1 MIDQTAQRVMQVP
14 GQGIIPRGRPT
25 IDYKEY
31 PKMMTHPQ
39 FQPGKPSA
47 EVKSPHG
54 FTYHGIGT
62 PVRFPP
68 VLVKTPDDEA
78 YHASLGYEG
87 AVKCDPAAFDRAVGN
102 GQIPDQVVYKAIEY
116 PKWVLGKLVHSKEE
130 EDKLTG
136 AQAAPAVLELETEVK
151 TLLDRPDIN
160 RDPPGVHEL
169 VAPTKTIEQ
178 LRIEDLEAK
187 VDHLT
192 MLLATALKEQNR
204 PSAPTRDDIE
214 HGYTLAKKVLAKLPT
229 PKKAKNIRKPVVR
242 TAQQKK
248 DHAEAIKAGLA
259 RKRALAESEPTE
271 QGDAAP
277 VQ

>member
-39 FQPGKPSA
+39 FQPGKPSP

-62 PVRFPP
+62 PVRFSP

-78 YHASLGYEG
+78 YHASLGYESQG
-87 AVKCDPAAFDRAVGN
+87 KMDPAAFDRAVGN

-116 PKWVLGKLVHSKEE
+116 PKWVLGKLVHSQEE
-130 EDKLTG
+130 EDRLTG
-136 AQAAPAVLELETEVK
+136 ALDAGGPVVNVLE
-151 TLLDRPDIN
+151 
-160 RDPPGVHEL
+160 
-169 VAPTKTIEQ
+169 APTKTIEQ

-187 VDHLT
+187 VDRLT
-192 MLLATALKEQNR
+192 ELLAMKLKDDNK
-204 PSAPTRDDIE
+204 PKLFAPTRDDIVQ
-214 HGYTLAKKVLAKLPT
+214 GAALAKKVLAKHLA
-229 PKKAKNIRKPVVR
+229 PKKTRKPVVR

-259 RKRALAESEPTE
+259 RKKAADE
-271 QGDAAP
+271 QEAATDS
-277 VQ
+277 VAYAR

>member
-39 FQPGKPSA
+39 FQPGKPSP

-62 PVRFPP
+62 PVRFPH

-78 YHASLGYEG
+78 YHASLGYESQG
-87 AVKCDPAAFDRAVGN
+87 KMDPAAFDRAVGN

-116 PKWVLGKLVHSKEE
+116 PKWVLGKLVHSQEE
-130 EDKLTG
+130 EDRLTG
-136 AQAAPAVLELETEVK
+136 VQAAPTVPDLNTEVK
-151 TLLDRPDIN
+151 TLLNRPDMPKPIVN
-160 RDPPGVHEL
+160 TSPLLPTYE
-169 VAPTKTIEQ
+169 TKTLDQ

-187 VDHLT
+187 VDRLT
-192 MLLATALKEQNR
+192 ELLAMKLKDDNK
-204 PSAPTRDDIE
+204 PFAPTRDDIVQ
-214 HGYTLAKKVLAKLPT
+214 GAALAKKVLAKHLA
-229 PKKAKNIRKPVVR
+229 PKKARKPVVR